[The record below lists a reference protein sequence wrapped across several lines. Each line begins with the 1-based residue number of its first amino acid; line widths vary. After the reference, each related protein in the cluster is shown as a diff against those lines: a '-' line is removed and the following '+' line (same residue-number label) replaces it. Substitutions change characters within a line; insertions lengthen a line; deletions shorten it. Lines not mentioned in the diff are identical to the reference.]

1 MGAQG
6 AGESCH
12 RMIGG
17 RFLSKRLQ
25 HGENPAIIESV
36 FPLRIWQPHRL
47 KEITHARQKS
57 IHRHSRPRPEAQA
70 APADAPQLHH
80 RRAGR
85 RADCP
90 RRQPR
95 ALLYAQPLHRRI
107 FAPLLCA
114 SGCDR
119 FPRRR
124 GVLRRRIHPLRR
136 RNGTVLWS
144 YPGRV
149 GRVVQRVGQVPD
161 CVVGHAAVHRQRKRP
176 PDVQR
181 ADDQR
186 NSVCADWQH
195 PRGDCFWGTKSTP
208 K

>member
-1 MGAQG
+1 MSAQG

-17 RFLSKRLQ
+17 RFLCKRLQ

-36 FPLRIWQPHRL
+36 LPLRIWQPHRL

-95 ALLYAQPLHRRI
+95 ALLHAQPLHRRI

-114 SGCDR
+114 TGCDR

-124 GVLRRRIHPLRR
+124 GRIRAGRARRSARRTSSRLR
-136 RNGTVLWS
+136 
-144 YPGRV
+144 GRA
-149 GRVVQRVGQVPD
+149 RS
-161 CVVGHAAVHRQRKRP
+161 C
-176 PDVQR
+176 
-181 ADDQR
+181 
-186 NSVCADWQH
+186 SSS
-195 PRGDCFWGTKSTP
+195 TKSAARRTTSR
-208 K
+208 

>member
-1 MGAQG
+1 MLIIIEVSILSRCSRYIFSKSGEKPAVFILFSFRLTG
-6 AGESCH
+6 LNRGIARRAMRKRRAGESCH

-57 IHRHSRPRPEAQA
+57 IHRHSGPRPEAQA

-95 ALLYAQPLHRRI
+95 ALLHAQPLHRRI

-136 RNGTVLWS
+136 RNGHGALVVS
-144 YPGRV
+144 GR
-149 GRVVQRVGQVPD
+149 GRARRSA
-161 CVVGHAAVHRQRKRP
+161 CR
-176 PDVQR
+176 
-181 ADDQR
+181 
-186 NSVCADWQH
+186 
-195 PRGDCFWGTKSTP
+195 TST
-208 K
+208 